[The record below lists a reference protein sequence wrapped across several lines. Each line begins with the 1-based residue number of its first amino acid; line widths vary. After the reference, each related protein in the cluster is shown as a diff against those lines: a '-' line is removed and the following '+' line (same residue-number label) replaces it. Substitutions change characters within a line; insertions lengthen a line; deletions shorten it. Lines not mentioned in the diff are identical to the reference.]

1 MERWS
6 SVREGQAGEAVAA
19 RFLEAQGWKVLE
31 RNVRA
36 GRREIDLIAARG
48 GVVAFVE
55 VKTRRG
61 DGFGHPLEA
70 ITRRKQG
77 EIAAV
82 ARAWL
87 RDHPCPGQVLRFDA
101 IAVHLRIGASP
112 RVEHVEDAWRLG

>member
-6 SVREGQAGEAVAA
+6 THREGVRGEGIAA
-19 RFLEAQGWKVLE
+19 HFLQERGWSILA

-36 GRREIDLIAARG
+36 GRKEVDLIACRDR
-48 GVVAFVE
+48 VVAFVE
-55 VKTRRG
+55 VKCRSG

-70 ITRRKQG
+70 ITRRKRG

-87 RDHPCPGQVLRFDA
+87 RDHPCPGSVLRFDA
-101 IAVHLRIGASP
+101 IAVHLRPGCPP
-112 RVEHVEDAWRLG
+112 RIEHVEDAWRLL

>member
-1 MERWS
+1 MEKWS
-6 SVREGQAGEAVAA
+6 THREGARGEVLAA
-19 RFLEAQGWKVLE
+19 RFLEDRGWVILG

-36 GRREIDLIAARG
+36 GRREVDLIASRG

-55 VKTRRG
+55 VKSRRG

-82 ARAWL
+82 ARTWL
-87 RDHPCPGQVLRFDA
+87 RDHPCPGWVLRFDA
-101 IAVHLRIGASP
+101 IAVHLRPGMSP
-112 RVEHVEDAWRLG
+112 RIEHVEDAWRLG